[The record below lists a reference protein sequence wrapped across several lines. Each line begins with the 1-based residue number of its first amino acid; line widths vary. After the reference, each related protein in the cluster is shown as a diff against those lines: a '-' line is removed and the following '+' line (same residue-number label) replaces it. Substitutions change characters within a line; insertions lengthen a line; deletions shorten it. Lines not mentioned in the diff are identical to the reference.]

1 MARVPYLDQQ
11 DLAAEHRDLLKRSVN
26 IVRALANSPNG
37 LREFS
42 ALSNFIRFKSRLDP
56 RLRELAILMVG
67 YLTRSP
73 YEWSHHVEIGR
84 RFGVSD
90 ADIRALMD
98 EAGGRPSDL
107 EPLAK
112 TVLKAASEMTRDLA
126 VSDVTFAELRAG
138 LDTSASSTWSSPSPS
153 TTPSCACWRACR
165 SMWRAT
171 TSAIS
176 TSSLSR
182 PAPRDA
188 RPMGKARRSGT
199 GLPSSPANLAAIVD
213 CP

>member
-126 VSDVTFAELRAG
+126 VSDATFAELRAG
-138 LDTSASSTWSSPSPS
+138 LDNERIVDLVVTVAFYNAVVRVLASLQIDVEGDYQRYLDEFPLPS
-153 TTPSCACWRACR
+153 
-165 SMWRAT
+165 
-171 TSAIS
+171 
-176 TSSLSR
+176 
-182 PAPRDA
+182 APRDA

>member
-67 YLTRSP
+67 YVTRSP
-73 YEWSHHVEIGR
+73 YEWSHHVEIGK

-90 ADIRALMD
+90 ADIRGLME
-98 EAGGRPSDL
+98 EAEGRSSNL

-112 TVLKAASEMTRDLA
+112 TVVKAATEMTRDLA
-126 VSDVTFAELRAG
+126 ISDATFAELRESLDNERTVDLVVTIGFYNAVVRVLASLQIDVEDDYLRYLDAFPLPAG
-138 LDTSASSTWSSPSPS
+138 AQPG
-153 TTPSCACWRACR
+153 R
-165 SMWRAT
+165 
-171 TSAIS
+171 
-176 TSSLSR
+176 
-182 PAPRDA
+182 
-188 RPMGKARRSGT
+188 
-199 GLPSSPANLAAIVD
+199 
-213 CP
+213 

>member
-90 ADIRALMD
+90 TDIRALMD
-98 EAGGRPSDL
+98 EAEGRPSSL
-107 EPLAK
+107 EPLARS
-112 TVLKAASEMTRDLA
+112 VLQAATEMTRNLS
-126 VSDVTFAELRAG
+126 VSDATFAELRAG
-138 LDTSASSTWSSPSPS
+138 LDNERTVDLVVTIAFYNAVVRVLASLQIDVESDYQRYLDEFPLP
-153 TTPSCACWRACR
+153 PG
-165 SMWRAT
+165 
-171 TSAIS
+171 
-176 TSSLSR
+176 
-182 PAPRDA
+182 AP
-188 RPMGKARRSGT
+188 
-199 GLPSSPANLAAIVD
+199 
-213 CP
+213 